1 MGNLKTFLE
10 KNNIEET
17 DSFDVTQLSKLL
29 SDYSSMNNQKLSE
42 KLKEEKDNQMFI
54 GDQIDL
60 GRGIGI
66 HINVLRDIVKSL
78 KITNNYIISY
88 SFWVVGLVVGVW
100 GLMIIEFIKLITK

>member
-17 DSFDVTQLSKLL
+17 DSFDATQLSKLL

-42 KLKEEKDNQMFI
+42 KLKEEKANQMFI
-54 GDQIDL
+54 EDQVDL
-60 GRGIGI
+60 RRSVGV

-78 KITNNYIISY
+78 RITNNYIISY
-88 SFWVVGLVVGVW
+88 SFWIAVLVIGIW
-100 GLMIIEFIKLITK
+100 GIMIIEFIKLIVG